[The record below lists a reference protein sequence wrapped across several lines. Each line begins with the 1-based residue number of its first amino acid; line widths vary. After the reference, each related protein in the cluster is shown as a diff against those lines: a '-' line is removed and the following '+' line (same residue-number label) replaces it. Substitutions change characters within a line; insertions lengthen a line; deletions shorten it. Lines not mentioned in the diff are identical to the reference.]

1 MSTANFVKGECRQC
15 AGHLEFPADA
25 VGKIIECPHCGQ
37 PTELVEVLSP
47 SKTSRFQWILFSIGV
62 FIGAA
67 GIATGFFLI
76 KKSGRAAVS
85 EASVPPLRSTN
96 NSTAPVRVRNDPNE
110 TRTNDFGVS
119 AIKLDKT
126 EGSSLVYA
134 TGKIRNLSSNRRFGV
149 KVELNLFDTNNNQVG
164 QAKDYQPLLE
174 PGAEWHFKAMVMES
188 KAASAKLNSVLED
201 R

>member
-1 MSTANFVKGECRQC
+1 M
-15 AGHLEFPADA
+15 
-25 VGKIIECPHCGQ
+25 
-37 PTELVEVLSP
+37 
-47 SKTSRFQWILFSIGV
+47 
-62 FIGAA
+62 
-67 GIATGFFLI
+67 I